1 VFRARCVLVLLLH
14 CGSAATLAAQAW
26 VPSRGEGAVTIT
38 YQNYYITGHFDR
50 QGRQTPNGATHSK
63 TVLAEL
69 NYGLTDTIALAV
81 SLPFVAAKYT
91 GPRPS
96 YFVGGIE
103 TFPGPLDDGS
113 YHGAF
118 QDLRVEMRR
127 AFFAGPVAITPFVG
141 GALPTHRYETIGEA
155 VPGRRRR
162 EIQIGASSGMFFDP
176 GGRDAYLH
184 ARYTFTKAKRE
195 QNLPYQRSN
204 LDLEGGVSV
213 WRRTSVR
220 GLAGWQFAHDA
231 PTVAQL
237 APIWRIHDRFI
248 VPNYFN
254 VGGGASFELT
264 RDTELHALWVAT
276 VSGRG
281 GAHIARMLSLGATWS
296 FGGGWGG
303 FAGAS
308 D

>member
-1 VFRARCVLVLLLH
+1 MIATRCVLGIFLH
-14 CGSAATLAAQAW
+14 CGFAATLTAQAW
-26 VPSRGEGAVTIT
+26 VPSRGEGSVTIT

-50 QGRQTPNGATHSK
+50 QGQETPNGATHSK

-69 NYGLTDTIALAV
+69 NYGLTDTTAIAV
-81 SLPFVAAKYT
+81 SLPFVSAKYT

-96 YFVGGIE
+96 YFVAGIE

-118 QDLRVEMRR
+118 QDVRVEVRR
-127 AFFAGPVAITPFVG
+127 AFFAGPLAITPFVG
-141 GALPTHRYETIGEA
+141 GSMPTHGYETIGEA
-155 VPGRRRR
+155 VPGRHRR
-162 EIQIGASSGMFFDP
+162 EIQVGASSGVSLDP
-176 GGRDAYLH
+176 IGRDAYVH
-184 ARYTFTKAKRE
+184 ARYMFTMAERE

-204 LDLEGGVSV
+204 LDLEGGFSV
-213 WRRTSVR
+213 ARRAAVR
-220 GLAGWQFAHDA
+220 GLASWQFAHKA
-231 PTVAQL
+231 PTIAQL

-254 VGGGASFELT
+254 VGVGTSFELSAS
-264 RDTELHALWVAT
+264 TELHALWVGT

-281 GAHIARMLSLGATWS
+281 GAHIARMFSVGATWS

-303 FAGAS
+303 FGTP
-308 D
+308 